1 MGRRILKLHLYT
13 RNSSRC
19 FGCALCS
26 WSWVPPLVN
35 ANKDMFL
42 PHNTVTRTVTNA
54 ITATQCLTRDTFVT
68 RTVEVIGQQ
77 SVIVTL
83 CTKNI
88 VTETVRQPIITPVND
103 QLVVSTITQA
113 LRPITS
119 FVTDVSTNIA
129 LRTVTDTA
137 VGTLTHRSN
146 AIVSITQTQTQTQ
159 TLTQTTLVVSTQVNN
174 RIVTVTVGQTVVNTI
189 FVDAPLAAPAIAAA
203 PAFNQGGSFN
213 QAAQGQG
220 GSFNQAA
227 AGGFSSGQVFGFGG
241 EAQSQGGAFNQGSQG
256 GPFNQGGAFNQG
268 SANLQGQAQGQGAFN
283 QGSQGGFLQGQAQ
296 GQGAF
301 GNQGGFLQGHARG
314 QGGFN
319 QGNRG
324 GFIQG
329 QAQGQGS
336 FNQGG
341 FQNYN

>member
-42 PHNTVTRTVTNA
+42 PHTTLSLTVTNA

-83 CTKNI
+83 CTKNL
-88 VTETVRQPIITPVND
+88 VTHPLRQQIITPVND

-137 VGTLTHRSN
+137 VGTLTHRSKHK
-146 AIVSITQTQTQTQ
+146 
-159 TLTQTTLVVSTQVNN
+159 
-174 RIVTVTVGQTVVNTI
+174 R
-189 FVDAPLAAPAIAAA
+189 
-203 PAFNQGGSFN
+203 
-213 QAAQGQG
+213 
-220 GSFNQAA
+220 
-227 AGGFSSGQVFGFGG
+227 
-241 EAQSQGGAFNQGSQG
+241 
-256 GPFNQGGAFNQG
+256 
-268 SANLQGQAQGQGAFN
+268 
-283 QGSQGGFLQGQAQ
+283 
-296 GQGAF
+296 
-301 GNQGGFLQGHARG
+301 
-314 QGGFN
+314 
-319 QGNRG
+319 
-324 GFIQG
+324 
-329 QAQGQGS
+329 
-336 FNQGG
+336 
-341 FQNYN
+341 